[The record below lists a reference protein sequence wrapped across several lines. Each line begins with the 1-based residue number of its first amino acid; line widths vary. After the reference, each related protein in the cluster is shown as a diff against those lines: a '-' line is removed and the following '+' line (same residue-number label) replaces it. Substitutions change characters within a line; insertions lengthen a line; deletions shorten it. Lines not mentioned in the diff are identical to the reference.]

1 MKIRLNEIPEDGRE
15 YLLNRK
21 TAELNTALQ
30 DLIQNAPYEV
40 KVYIRP
46 INTKDFDMSGDV
58 KTHTKEQ
65 CSLCGEDFDFAVDR
79 KIREILIPEPEEDRT
94 GKYAKSSTPISETEG
109 DTTLRVS
116 HYKSSQ
122 FDMSEFIHEAIAL
135 DVPFNP
141 YCEACS
147 KKAGKE
153 PFIYD
158 EKMGE
163 ETKPNPFQSLK
174 DLKLN

>member
-30 DLIQNAPYEV
+30 DLISNAPYEV

-58 KTHTKEQ
+58 KTYTKEQ
-65 CSLCGEDFDFAVDR
+65 CSLCGEDFDFPVDR

-109 DTTLRVS
+109 DTALRVT

-141 YCEACS
+141 YCEECS

-163 ETKPNPFQSLK
+163 ETKPNPFKSLK